1 MEQVK
6 QTAVEWIISQI
17 VEDQTIKAKSMTEW
31 INIFEQAKEM
41 EKEQIKDIYIAGF
54 NQRDEVDKG
63 LFFNPLAVTY
73 CEKVFSQYYN
83 ETYGGENE

>member
-1 MEQVK
+1 MKK
-6 QTAVEWIISQI
+6 QTAVEWL
-17 VEDQTIKAKSMTEW
+17 IKKLTNRQNGVFDALPHLSLDE
-31 INIFEQAKEM
+31 IYSQAKAM

-83 ETYGGENE
+83 ETFGGDK